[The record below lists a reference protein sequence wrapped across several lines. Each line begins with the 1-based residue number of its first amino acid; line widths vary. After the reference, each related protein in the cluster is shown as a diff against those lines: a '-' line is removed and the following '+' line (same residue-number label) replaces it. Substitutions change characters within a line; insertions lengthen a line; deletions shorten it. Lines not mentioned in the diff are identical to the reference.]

1 MSTNIV
7 ATRKRSEIMKK
18 KKLTFLLVLLCM
30 AMYNASFNPLIP

>member
-18 KKLTFLLVLLCM
+18 KKLTFSTRFALYGYVKCLL
-30 AMYNASFNPLIP
+30 